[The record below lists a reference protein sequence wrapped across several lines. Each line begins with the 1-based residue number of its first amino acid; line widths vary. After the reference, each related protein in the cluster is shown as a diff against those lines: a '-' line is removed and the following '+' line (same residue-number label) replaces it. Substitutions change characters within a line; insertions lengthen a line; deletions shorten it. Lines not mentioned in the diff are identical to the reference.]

1 MLRILHLPTER
12 LSRKF
17 GTAMAPPL
25 TPLWSKIRNDPA
37 GPNHCFLGEGEV
49 FVVTSAFKS
58 VTLKIDMVTSIFFN
72 IFVQDCRRIK
82 EDCFLL
88 SGIFIVGKIKGGRNS

>member
-1 MLRILHLPTER
+1 
-12 LSRKF
+12 
-17 GTAMAPPL
+17 MAPPL

-58 VTLKIDMVTSIFFN
+58 VTLKVDMVTSIFSTFLSK
-72 IFVQDCRRIK
+72 IVGGSKKIVFYLLGFLSLVKLK
-82 EDCFLL
+82 EDATLERL
-88 SGIFIVGKIKGGRNS
+88 RGLRDNEQMLRIYKA

>member
-1 MLRILHLPTER
+1 
-12 LSRKF
+12 
-17 GTAMAPPL
+17 MAPPL

-58 VTLKIDMVTSIFFN
+58 VTLKVDMVTSIFFN
-72 IFVQDCRRIK
+72 IFVQDRRWIK